1 MGREDRKGKRKLR
14 EQFTK
19 RRIPS
24 LGYYYIVTDADET
37 EKNYLEG
44 LRDSIPKELN
54 GKIVIKV
61 AKSRTVDLIDKCKS
75 EAALN
80 PQYSEPWIVFDR
92 DQVKDFDGIIQ
103 RAQNEGIHVGWSNPC
118 VEIWFNAYFGN
129 MPNYTDS
136 VTCCNEFE
144 KVFKKKTGQ
153 KYEKSSKDIYKKL
166 NEHGNQ
172 DAAIKIAKRKR
183 MELKEKG
190 LTKPSKMI
198 PCTTVDILVNEIMS
212 KVRK

>member
-1 MGREDRKGKRKLR
+1 MSREDRKGKRKLR

-19 RRIPS
+19 RRTPS

-44 LRDSIPKELN
+44 LRDSIPDELN

-75 EAALN
+75 ESALY

-103 RAQNEGIHVGWSNPC
+103 RAKKEGIRVGWSNPC

-129 MPNYTDS
+129 MSNHVDS
-136 VTCCNEFE
+136 VTCCKEFE
-144 KVFKKKTGQ
+144 KVYKKRTGQ

-172 DAAIKIAKRKR
+172 YTAIKISEQKRK
-183 MELKEKG
+183 ELKEIG

-198 PCTTVDILVNEIMS
+198 PCTTVDILVNEFMS
-212 KVRK
+212 KVGK